1 MIMGR
6 KSSLD
11 VLPQDVRRWLE
22 RALTERNFTGYAELE
37 ELLKDKGFV
46 ITRSSLQRFG
56 YRMEQQLA
64 RVRAATEAA
73 RLMARE
79 ASDDGDDRSGGLV
92 ALIQT
97 EMIDILMRLKELDG
111 DDPKESS
118 ARAKLMATV
127 SKNIA
132 TLTRASINLKKYQA
146 EWQKEARDALLRE
159 QQENL
164 KAVARERGMDKES
177 VDFWKRR
184 VLGVS

>member
-1 MIMGR
+1 MGR

-11 VLPQDVRRWLE
+11 VLPQEVRRWLE

-56 YRMEQQLA
+56 YKMEQQLA

-79 ASDDGDDRSGGLV
+79 AEDDSDDRSGGLM

-97 EMIDILMRLKELDG
+97 EMIDIFMRLKAVEG
-111 DDPKESS
+111 DDPKENEK
-118 ARAKLMATV
+118 RTKLLAIA

-132 TLTRASINLKKYQA
+132 TLTRASVSLKKFQLDVRDKLDAKMDELERQA
-146 EWQKEARDALLRE
+146 KGGDGRLSLETLKLVRE
-159 QQENL
+159 QIY
-164 KAVARERGMDKES
+164 GI
-177 VDFWKRR
+177 
-184 VLGVS
+184 VS

>member
-1 MIMGR
+1 MGR

-37 ELLKDKGFV
+37 ELLKDKGYV

-56 YRMEQQLA
+56 YKMEQKLA

-79 ASDDGDDRSGGLV
+79 AEDDSDDRSGGLM

-97 EMIDILMRLKELDG
+97 ELIDILMRLKEVDYS
-111 DDPKESS
+111 DPKESEN
-118 ARAKLMATV
+118 RAKLMAIT
-127 SKNIA
+127 SKNIS
-132 TLTRASINLKKYQA
+132 TLTRASVSLKKFQLDMRDKLDAKMDELERQA
-146 EWQKEARDALLRE
+146 KGGDGRLSLETLKLVRE
-159 QQENL
+159 QIY
-164 KAVARERGMDKES
+164 GI
-177 VDFWKRR
+177 
-184 VLGVS
+184 VS

>member
-1 MIMGR
+1 MGR

-11 VLPQDVRRWLE
+11 VLPQEVRRWLE
-22 RALTERNFTGYAELE
+22 RALTERNFTGYAGLE

-56 YRMEQQLA
+56 YKMEQQLA

-79 ASDDGDDRSGGLV
+79 ASDDGDDRSGGLM

-97 EMIDILMRLKELDG
+97 ELIDILMHLKEVDY
-111 DDPKESS
+111 DDPKESEN
-118 ARAKLMATV
+118 RAKLMAIA

-132 TLTRASINLKKYQA
+132 TLTRASVGLKKFQLDVRDKLDAKMDELERQA
-146 EWQKEARDALLRE
+146 KGGDGRLSLETLKLVRE
-159 QQENL
+159 QIY
-164 KAVARERGMDKES
+164 GI
-177 VDFWKRR
+177 
-184 VLGVS
+184 VS

>member
-1 MIMGR
+1 
-6 KSSLD
+6 
-11 VLPQDVRRWLE
+11 
-22 RALTERNFTGYAELE
+22 
-37 ELLKDKGFV
+37 
-46 ITRSSLQRFG
+46 
-56 YRMEQQLA
+56 
-64 RVRAATEAA
+64 
-73 RLMARE
+73 RE

-146 EWQKEARDALLRE
+146 EWQKEAREALLRE